1 MFATC
6 FPPKAARTT
15 LGPGLELTL
24 LESESFPL
32 SAAAAGVGGEG
43 PRCQGTGC
51 GQSLL
56 AGRPGSGR
64 CPGLTQAGRSLR
76 PPTRSRTRNFKLA
89 GELDLVFQAPAGRV
103 MGQFSYSKAV
113 PQTGPARVRVQ
124 GVGRGREDRR
134 DIVLLYLGSDGTRR
148 PPSALTPPS
157 AGSEPGTQTCLGP
170 YLMLMTGWDSLRA
183 GSESS
188 LLRGD

>member
-1 MFATC
+1 MFATG
-6 FPPKAARTT
+6 FAPK
-15 LGPGLELTL
+15 
-24 LESESFPL
+24 S
-32 SAAAAGVGGEG
+32 
-43 PRCQGTGC
+43 
-51 GQSLL
+51 
-56 AGRPGSGR
+56 
-64 CPGLTQAGRSLR
+64 CPHTQAGRSLR